1 MTPKRLSLLLFGIM
15 AALVLT
21 GMGLFIIRDQQRVA
35 ADANR
40 DAAITALTTDAN
52 KYRSALQNKGVNPS
66 SIAPPPATR
75 VEQVTGDPGQPGAPG
90 ERGLPGATG
99 PKGDTGA
106 TGAQGAAGA
115 QGDPGVEG
123 QPGKDGTNGT
133 NGADGRGISS
143 TSVTQSGDTCTM
155 TVTYTDGTSQSAGS
169 WSCPAAAPPPAT
181 GSAPMPVGVS
191 ALGLFAL
198 IGAGRPR
205 VAGLEVDVLPYLG
218 RHRRTA

>member
-21 GMGLFIIRDQQRVA
+21 GMGLFIIRDQQRVV

-52 KYRSALQNKGVNPS
+52 KYRSALSNKGVNPNS
-66 SIAPPPATR
+66 VAPPPATR
-75 VEQVTGDPGQPGAPG
+75 VEQVTGEPGQPGAPG
-90 ERGLPGATG
+90 QQGAPGASVTG
-99 PKGDTGA
+99 PKGA
-106 TGAQGAAGA
+106 PGAQGATGA

-143 TSVTQSGDTCTM
+143 TSVTQSGDTCMM

-169 WSCPAAAPPPAT
+169 WSCPAAAPPT
-181 GSAPMPVGVS
+181 SSAPMPVGVS
-191 ALGLFAL
+191 AMGLFAL

-218 RHRRTA
+218 RHRQIA